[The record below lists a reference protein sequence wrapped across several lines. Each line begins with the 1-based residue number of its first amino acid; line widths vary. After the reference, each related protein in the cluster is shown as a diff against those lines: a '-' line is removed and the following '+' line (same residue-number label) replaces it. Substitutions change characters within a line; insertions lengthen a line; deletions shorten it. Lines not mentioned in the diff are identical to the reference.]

1 MTPVSMRPAWR
12 LLVLLGVSSLAVS
25 IAGRVAAQDAREAI
39 VRPACAEGRERV
51 GGRCCWPS
59 QTFSDDVGR
68 CVGAPSCPSGL
79 VEHGDACVAPSSGAM
94 STTTTASGDLSVPDP
109 AGITT
114 AAPAAYGST
123 SRVAARGRTPM
134 FATDVEGWPEA
145 AGDLDAPR
153 ARATDVHG
161 EDEELIIAALVVFDV
176 GWVMGWLGTMLDEIV
191 LACTNFSGGRVSCGG
206 AAWSLVPFGGA
217 LGSAF
222 STPSGTFHSS
232 GFGIGFSIASVIVQS
247 IGGIMAIIAFA
258 NETTEVGHQSIRTD
272 NSLSASLLPG
282 ATGAD
287 AGLTLELT
295 F

>member
-1 MTPVSMRPAWR
+1 MTAWTWGR
-12 LLVLLGVSSLAVS
+12 VVVWLGASLLVAS
-25 IAGRVAAQDAREAI
+25 IPGRVAAQDAREAI

-51 GGRCCWPS
+51 DGRCCWPS

-79 VEHGDACVAPSSGAM
+79 VEHGDACVAPSSAAM
-94 STTTTASGDLSVPDP
+94 PITTTSDVSVPDP
-109 AGITT
+109 TGITT
-114 AAPAAYGST
+114 AAPAAYGS
-123 SRVAARGRTPM
+123 SGRAAARGRAPL
-134 FATDVEGWPEA
+134 FATSVEGWPEV

-153 ARATDVHG
+153 ARATEVHG

-191 LACTNFSGGRVSCGG
+191 LGCTNFSGGRVSCGG

-222 STPSGTFHSS
+222 TTRSGTFHSS

-258 NETTEVGHQSIRTD
+258 NETTEVGHQSIHTD
-272 NSLSASLLPG
+272 NSLSASLVPG
-282 ATGAD
+282 AAGAD

>member
-1 MTPVSMRPAWR
+1 MTRASTFVPRVA
-12 LLVLLGVSSLAVS
+12 LLGLF
-25 IAGRVAAQDAREAI
+25 IASFVGRASAQDASDAV
-39 VRPACAEGRERV
+39 VRPSCAEGRERV

-68 CVGAPSCPSGL
+68 CVGAPLCPSGL
-79 VEHGDACVAPSSGAM
+79 VEHGDACVAPS
-94 STTTTASGDLSVPDP
+94 TTTTSAAASGDVPEP
-109 AGITT
+109 MGITT
-114 AAPAAYGST
+114 AAPPAYGST
-123 SRVAARGRTPM
+123 SRPAARGRAAM

-153 ARATDVHG
+153 ARATQVHG

-176 GWVMGWLGTMLDEIV
+176 GWVMGWLGTMIDEII
-191 LACTNFSGGRVSCGG
+191 LGCTSFSGGRVSCGG

-222 STPSGTFHSS
+222 NTPSGTFHSS